1 MLVLTHAIHFVLS
14 VRYSVKYRLWL
25 NFNYLRDTIMD
36 CRLKFF
42 QSGVLSGGS
51 VSLKQQLAKFLSDC
65 QLASKIT
72 LVLYGY
78 LLRILIFTKMLI
90 KIGLN
95 NSIQYNYFHI
105 ILLKKQALY
114 NPIKSTLSSYV
125 CNILTLNSFSFQS
138 LFSTSSLSSKHPF
151 PNI

>member
-1 MLVLTHAIHFVLS
+1 
-14 VRYSVKYRLWL
+14 
-25 NFNYLRDTIMD
+25 MD

-51 VSLKQQLAKFLSDC
+51 VSLKQQLAKLLSDC